1 MVDQTKKVALV
12 DTLAV
17 LLTLVLVKQTVLP
30 FSQLLAGPAST
41 ASAMVV
47 ATALLWRRQRQWYD
61 LGMRWDVRIKPIVI
75 YSLIAFLVIVATA
88 LLSREMASHY
98 FAERTTSGRFD
109 FVIGNLS
116 AYLFVMALVWTH
128 SAFFEEMLYRAFLI
142 SRGSQVLGGGRLADI
157 AALIALSVFFGY
169 RHYYYQGGQG
179 AVVTGAIGL
188 ALGIMYLW
196 FGRRNLLPL
205 IIAHGLMNSIS
216 QTQRFL
222 SG

>member
-1 MVDQTKKVALV
+1 MLDRSKRDALV
-12 DTLAV
+12 DVFAV
-17 LLTLVLVKQTVLP
+17 LLTLVLVKQAVLP

-41 ASAMVV
+41 ASAMVL
-47 ATALLWRRQRQWYD
+47 ASALLWRRQRKWYD
-61 LGMRWDVRIKPIVI
+61 LGMRWDVRVKPVVI
-75 YSLIAFLVIVATA
+75 HSVIALLVIVATA
-88 LLSREMASHY
+88 LLSRGIASHY

-109 FVIGNLS
+109 FVAGNLT

-142 SRGSQVLGGGRLADI
+142 SRGSELLGGGKLADI
-157 AALIALSVFFGY
+157 AALIALSGFFGY
-169 RHYYYQGGQG
+169 RHYYYQGSQG

-196 FGRRNLLPL
+196 FGKRNLLPL
-205 IIAHGLMNSIS
+205 IIAHGAVNSIS

-222 SG
+222 GG

>member
-1 MVDQTKKVALV
+1 MTAQLKKIALLDIV
-12 DTLAV
+12 SVLA
-17 LLTLVLVKQTVLP
+17 TLVLVKQAVLP

-41 ASAMVV
+41 ASAMVL
-47 ATALLWRRQRQWYD
+47 ATALLWWRQRKWFD
-61 LGMRWDVRIKPIVI
+61 LGMRWDVGLKSVAL
-75 YSLIAFLVIVATA
+75 YSVIAFLVIVATA
-88 LLSREMASHY
+88 LLSREIAGHY

-109 FVIGNLS
+109 FVVGNLW

-142 SRGSQVLGGGRLADI
+142 SRASELLGGGRLADM

-169 RHYYYQGGQG
+169 RHYYYQGAQG

-188 ALGIMYLW
+188 SLGVMYLW
-196 FGRRNLLPL
+196 FGKWNLLPL
-205 IIAHGLMNSIS
+205 ILAHGFVNSIS

-222 SG
+222 GN